1 MVEGEKCA
9 DAARA
14 AWPDLVATTF
24 SGGASSWQESEWLP
38 LAGREVILVADGDP
52 LNKQGVSPGH
62 EAMKGEADVLRKM
75 GGRVGLALPP
85 QDGSDVADWLT
96 TSDADTVWAAIERM
110 CRCPGKM
117 SGLSVHRKCQ

>member
-1 MVEGEKCA
+1 M
-9 DAARA
+9 
-14 AWPDLVATTF
+14 
-24 SGGASSWQESEWLP
+24 
-38 LAGREVILVADGDP
+38 ADGDP

-62 EAMKGEADVLRKM
+62 EAMKGVADVLRKM

-110 CRCPGKM
+110 LTPVTRWGALY
-117 SGLSVHRKCQ
+117 GYARTVDLDNLSDRPHGARAPSTGRRGHRDLRRQDQ